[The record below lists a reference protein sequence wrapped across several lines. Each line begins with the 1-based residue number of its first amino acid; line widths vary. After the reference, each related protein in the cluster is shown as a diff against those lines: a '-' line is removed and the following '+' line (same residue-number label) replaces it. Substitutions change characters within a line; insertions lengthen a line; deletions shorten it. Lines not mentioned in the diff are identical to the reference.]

1 MSWRRKLIPVH
12 RWAGLTIGLMV
23 LLSAFT
29 GAGMAF
35 REQLEP
41 ILYPGVARAAQCNA
55 PLPLDSLAA
64 AAQRLH
70 PKGTLDY
77 LRVQRDITV
86 PVAARFLNK
95 DTLYLDRCTGVAT
108 ASQNRYQGLF
118 GVLEWLHRGQW
129 AKFGGWVM
137 GTGALSLILLLT
149 GIGAYLWWP
158 RKPRRFHQGFTVS
171 RKMKGPAFNIGLH
184 RAVGAW
190 VAIPLLLSALT
201 GLPNAFDGLHDAIVS
216 LDGKPETRLVS
227 TPPVGPHAALL
238 PLATAWRTI
247 DRLSPNAREVL
258 IHVARAPKDPLEI
271 YIIAAD
277 APHAN
282 ARTYLWLDAWS
293 GRILSYV
300 PYSRMGGGSR
310 AYFWM
315 LSLHTGAV
323 GGVFGQLILFLGA
336 IGGLTLGYTG
346 ISAYIRRRFKLDRKR
361 PAAARAMATAT
372 SS

>member
-12 RWAGLTIGLMV
+12 RWAGLTIGLVV
-23 LLSAFT
+23 LLSAVT

-35 REQLEP
+35 RTQLEP
-41 ILYPGVARAAQCNA
+41 IFYPGVARTAPCSA
-55 PLPLDSLAA
+55 PLPLDALAA
-64 AAQRLH
+64 SARRLH

-77 LRVQRDITV
+77 LRVQRDTTA

-95 DTLYLDRCTGVAT
+95 DTLYLDRCTSVAT

-118 GVLEWLHRGQW
+118 GLLEWLHRGQW

-158 RKPRRFHQGFTVS
+158 RKPRRFRQGFTIS

-201 GLPNAFDGLHDAIVS
+201 GLPNAFDGLHDAMVS
-216 LDGKPETRLVS
+216 FDGKPEARLVS
-227 TPPVGPHAALL
+227 TPPVDPHAALL
-238 PLATAWRTI
+238 PLAAAWRTI

-293 GRILSYV
+293 GRVLSYV

-310 AYFWM
+310 FYFWM

-336 IGGLTLGYTG
+336 IGALTLGYTG

-361 PAAARAMATAT
+361 AGPARTMATMT